1 MSKLSEAELIAARE
15 QYDREK
21 DPLGEI
27 VRILIAKNVITK
39 ADLTTDSLKEKAG

>member
-27 VRILIAKNVITK
+27 VRILIAKNILNK
-39 ADLTTDSLKEKAG
+39 DDLTTDSLKKKVD